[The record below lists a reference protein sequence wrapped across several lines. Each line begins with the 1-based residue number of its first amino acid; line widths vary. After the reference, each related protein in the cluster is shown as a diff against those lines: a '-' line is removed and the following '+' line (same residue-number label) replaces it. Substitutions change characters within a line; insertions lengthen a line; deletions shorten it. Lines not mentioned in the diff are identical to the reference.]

1 MEKKDSF
8 LAGLWAEPFKRN
20 LIIALVFLGIALI
33 YFSGDSSQTPE
44 KNVEGIE
51 FHFFHLTTCP
61 HCKEQ
66 KVFNERLKVKY
77 PSVRFIYH
85 EVSGPKEAALMQK
98 MALELGADRDSVPLS
113 IFCGEYFT
121 GYESDAAT
129 GAEIDKALGE
139 CLQGRKTQAA
149 AKAGQNDPK
158 KILLPLIGEINAAEY
173 SLPALAVILGLVDG
187 FNPCAMWVLVYMIG
201 IALTL
206 NDKRRIWLLVG
217 SFVFA
222 SGVLYFLFMTAWL
235 NAFLLL
241 GFLRPVTILIGLA
254 ALYGGITSIREFVRT
269 KGALVCD
276 TTGAESKKKTMGKIE
291 SIIHSPIT
299 IATIVGIV
307 ALAFVV
313 NSVEFV
319 CSAAIPA
326 VFTQVLALSGLA
338 AWKHYLYILIYDIFF
353 MLDDLIIFGLAAF
366 AISSS
371 YGEKYA
377 KYCKIIGGILMF
389 ALGMLLL
396 FAPDMLR

>member
-1 MEKKDSF
+1 M
-8 LAGLWAEPFKRN
+8 
-20 LIIALVFLGIALI
+20 
-33 YFSGDSSQTPE
+33 
-44 KNVEGIE
+44 
-51 FHFFHLTTCP
+51 
-61 HCKEQ
+61 
-66 KVFNERLKVKY
+66 KY
-77 PSVRFIYH
+77 PSVKFIYH
-85 EVSGPKEAALMQK
+85 EVSGPKGAALMQK
-98 MALELGADRDSVPLS
+98 MAMELGADPDSVPLS
-113 IFCGEYFT
+113 VFCGRYFT
-121 GYESDAAT
+121 GYESDSTT
-129 GAEIDKALGE
+129 GAEIDIALGE
-139 CLQGRKTQAA
+139 CVKGRKAQPA
-149 AKAGQNDPK
+149 AKAVQDGSK
-158 KILLPLIGEINAAEY
+158 KIKIPFIGEINAADY

-187 FNPCAMWVLVYMIG
+187 FNPCAMWVLAYMIG

-206 NDKRRIWLLVG
+206 NDKRKIWLLVG

-241 GFLRPVTILIGLA
+241 GFLKPVTILIGLA
-254 ALYGGITSIREFVRT
+254 ALYGGITSIREFVKA

-276 TTGAESKKKTMGKIE
+276 TADAESKKKTMGKIE

-326 VFTQVLALSGLA
+326 VFTQVLALSSLE

-353 MLDDLIIFGLAAF
+353 MLDDLVIFGLAAF

-389 ALGMLLL
+389 ALGIILL
-396 FAPDMLR
+396 FAPEMLR